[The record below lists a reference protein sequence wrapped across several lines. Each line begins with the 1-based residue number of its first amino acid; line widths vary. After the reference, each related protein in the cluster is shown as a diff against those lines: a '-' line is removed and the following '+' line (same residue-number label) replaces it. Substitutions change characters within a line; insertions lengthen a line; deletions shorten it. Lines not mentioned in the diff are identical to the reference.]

1 MEWGD
6 KSLIIEAAAENAF
19 DFKEGSPQDINY
31 KLRLDLIKKHFQRK
45 RLASIAFG
53 LMVHNALLCIQRTVA
68 NADELNGESIR
79 AALDLYID
87 AELGMHSPTSK
98 EKQLTEEE
106 QIAIYKER
114 YKQEYGG
121 LH

>member
-19 DFKEGSPQDINY
+19 DFKEGSPQDIDY
-31 KLRLDLIKKHFQRK
+31 KLRLELIKKHFKRK
-45 RLASIAFG
+45 RLESVAFG
-53 LMVHNALLCIQRTVA
+53 LMVHNALICIQRTIA

-79 AALDLYID
+79 SALNLYID
-87 AELGMHSPTSK
+87 AGLGRRFSTSN

-106 QIAIYKER
+106 QIELYKER
-114 YKQEYGG
+114 YKQEYG